1 MSWESLEKM
10 NLRISRERI
19 FNLYF
24 IIMNNNSPKKYVGN
38 GKQVVNQ
45 STGEKY
51 KLVNFSI
58 DMSKAQEN
66 IYEYKGKN
74 YLRMTMGANKDGA
87 NEYGQT
93 HKIWID
99 EYKPDANANANNNAP
114 KKETANSGDG
124 LPF

>member
-1 MSWESLEKM
+1 M

-24 IIMNNNSPKKYVGN
+24 IIMSNNSPKKYVGN
-38 GKQVVNQ
+38 GKKVG
-45 STGEKY
+45 SY
-51 KLVNFSI
+51 DLINFSI
-58 DMSKAQEN
+58 AMSKVREHV
-66 IYEYKGKN
+66 YEYKGEQ
-74 YLRMTMGANKDGA
+74 YLRMTMGAIKDGV

-99 EYKPDANANANNNAP
+99 EYKPDATTDSP
-114 KKETANSGDG
+114 KKAESPIGDG

>member
-1 MSWESLEKM
+1 MNWESLEKM

-38 GKQVVNQ
+38 GKKVGN
-45 STGEKY
+45 Y
-51 KLVNFSI
+51 DLVNFSI

-114 KKETANSGDG
+114 KKEDVNSGDG

>member
-1 MSWESLEKM
+1 MSWVSLEKM

-24 IIMNNNSPKKYVGN
+24 IIMSNNSPKKYVGN
-38 GKQVVNQ
+38 GKQVVNPE
-45 STGEKY
+45 TGKKY
-51 KLVNFSI
+51 NLVNFSI
-58 DMSKAQEN
+58 NMSKVQEHV
-66 IYEYKGKN
+66 YEYKGER
-74 YLRMTMGANKDGA
+74 YLRMTMGGIKDGV

-99 EYKPDANANANNNAP
+99 EYKPDATTDSP
-114 KKETANSGDG
+114 KKVKSDIGDG